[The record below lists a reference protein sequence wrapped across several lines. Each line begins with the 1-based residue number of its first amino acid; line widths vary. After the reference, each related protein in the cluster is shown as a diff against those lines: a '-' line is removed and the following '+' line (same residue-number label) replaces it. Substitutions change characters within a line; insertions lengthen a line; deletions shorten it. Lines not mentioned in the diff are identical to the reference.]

1 MASKCNSGLQGTK
14 RLYFRDNDIA
24 YLSNLYPRE
33 HAKPAEALEK
43 LEETFHPLAMV
54 FSENEE
60 WLPDDGE
67 EIILTAPPTVQ
78 RNAFYSNLK
87 FLGPR

>member
-1 MASKCNSGLQGTK
+1 M
-14 RLYFRDNDIA
+14 YFRDNDIA

-78 RNAFYSNLK
+78 RNAFYLNK
-87 FLGPR
+87 RV

>member
-1 MASKCNSGLQGTK
+1 MK
-14 RLYFRDNDIA
+14 RNKLLYFRDNDIA

-78 RNAFYSNLK
+78 RKAFYLN
-87 FLGPR
+87 PRF

>member
-1 MASKCNSGLQGTK
+1 M
-14 RLYFRDNDIA
+14 
-24 YLSNLYPRE
+24 SNLYPRE

-78 RNAFYSNLK
+78 RNAF
-87 FLGPR
+87 

>member
-1 MASKCNSGLQGTK
+1 MWNTH
-14 RLYFRDNDIA
+14 YFRDNDIA

-78 RNAFYSNLK
+78 RNALINHSSYVLYS
-87 FLGPR
+87 

>member
-1 MASKCNSGLQGTK
+1 MREKSVIS
-14 RLYFRDNDIA
+14 FRDNDIA

-33 HAKPAEALEK
+33 HSKPAEALEK

-78 RNAFYSNLK
+78 RNAYKLIINDTI
-87 FLGPR
+87 